1 MRRSARDRGR
11 RSAAAGVVALGLAA
25 CGAIPWDRGDGRIN
39 ATWTGAEKGSIS
51 ASAAAVW
58 CSRARTAQLT
68 AVVGDTGIGMLI
80 HPADSLI
87 AGRYPVMRP
96 GDAQSKAPAASI
108 GLRLINPTAV
118 SGYQSQTGA
127 LVLEQV
133 ESGRISGRFEATAR
147 SATGAVGTI
156 RVSGRL
162 VNVSLARGGA
172 KCGR

>member
-1 MRRSARDRGR
+1 M
-11 RSAAAGVVALGLAA
+11 
-25 CGAIPWDRGDGRIN
+25 
-39 ATWTGAEKGSIS
+39 S

-58 CSRARTAQLT
+58 CSALRTATLT

-80 HPADSLI
+80 RPADSLV
-87 AGRYPVMRP
+87 AGRYPVMQP
-96 GDAQSKAPAASI
+96 GDARTKAPAASI

-133 ESGRISGRFEATAR
+133 ESARISGRFEATAR
-147 SATGAVGTI
+147 SATGVVGTI
-156 RVSGRL
+156 HVSGQL
-162 VNVSLARGGA
+162 VNVPLTRGGA

>member
-1 MRRSARDRGR
+1 M
-11 RSAAAGVVALGLAA
+11 
-25 CGAIPWDRGDGRIN
+25 
-39 ATWTGAEKGSIS
+39 S

-58 CSRARTAQLT
+58 CSAPRTATLT

-80 HPADSLI
+80 RPADSLV
-87 AGRYPVMRP
+87 AGRYPVMQP
-96 GDAQSKAPAASI
+96 GDARTKAPAASI

-133 ESGRISGRFEATAR
+133 ESARISGRFEATAR
-147 SATGAVGTI
+147 SATGVVGTI
-156 RVSGRL
+156 HVSGQL
-162 VNVSLARGGA
+162 VNVPLTRGGA